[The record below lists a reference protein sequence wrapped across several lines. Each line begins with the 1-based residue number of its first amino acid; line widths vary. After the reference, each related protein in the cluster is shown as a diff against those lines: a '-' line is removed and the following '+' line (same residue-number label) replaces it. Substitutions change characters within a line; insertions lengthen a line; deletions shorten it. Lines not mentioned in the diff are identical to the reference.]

1 MGGSEVLMA
10 VYVDFHL
17 VRPEH
22 ATIHAELQNWARWCF
37 SRGAPDSHP
46 MFRWAK
52 PAQHWH
58 AVEIQEVTDPIAAMR
73 IEKAVQKLPAK
84 HRGAVRWSYVFQ
96 GPPRKAASNLG
107 LTLDGLA
114 GMVHDART
122 MLKNRTA

>member
-1 MGGSEVLMA
+1 MTAGC
-10 VYVDFHL
+10 YVDFHE

-22 ATIHAELQNWARWCF
+22 GAIHAELQNWARWCF
-37 SRGAPDSHP
+37 SRGAPATHP

-58 AVEIQEVTDPIAAMR
+58 AVEIQEVTDPLSAMR
-73 IEKAVQKLPAK
+73 IEKAVHKLPTK
-84 HRGAVRWSYVFQ
+84 HQAAVRWSYVFQ
-96 GPPRKAASNLG
+96 GPPRKTASTLG

-114 GMVHDART
+114 LMVHDART